1 MCNLSYFLP
10 LKKLTLEKGLFSCVL
25 TFFCWWWVRSYT
37 VQNRAEQAPE
47 IQMMCLKTM
56 CLKYNTMSPGA
67 RQVTKMGEIVACT
80 PHMEIGRPW
89 WAFYLQ
95 NLTTNFSFLENPWGQ
110 LRPSRPSFAISEIIV
125 YKAVPSTRRKYTIPK
140 PSRGAKMHM
149 KPEKSENKSRYH
161 LWTGG
166 LPQAWIIY
174 KMIIPVLLTSPTD
187 FLFLH

>member
-1 MCNLSYFLP
+1 MYTCVIYHIFYP
-10 LKKLTLEKGLFSCVL
+10 LKSSFRKGLIFLHVDVFL
-25 TFFCWWWVRSYT
+25 L
-37 VQNRAEQAPE
+37 
-47 IQMMCLKTM
+47 MMSTLLYSAKQSGAGSWNT
-56 CLKYNTMSPGA
+56 NTMSPGT

-80 PHMEIGRPW
+80 PHIEIGRPW

-110 LRPSRPSFAISEIIV
+110 LRPSRPLFAISEIIV
-125 YKAVPSTRRKYTIPK
+125 CKAVPSTGGKYTIPK
-140 PSRGAKMHM
+140 PSRGAKMHI